1 MNRIEGAFGKGKQ
14 FVGFVTAGDPCLEK
28 TEEYVRTMVAAGAG
42 IVEIGIPFSDP
53 TAEGPVIV
61 RAHERALGVHTTTK
75 GIFEMVESL
84 RKDVRIQLLFMT
96 YLNPVYSS
104 GY

>member
-1 MNRIEGAFGKGKQ
+1 MNRIEVAFGKGKQ

-53 TAEGPVIV
+53 TAEGPVIE
-61 RAHERALGVHTTTK
+61 RAHERALGSHTTTK
-75 GIFEMVESL
+75 GMFAMVERLGS
-84 RKDVRIQLLFMT
+84 DVRTPLLFMT
-96 YLNPVYSS
+96 
-104 GY
+104 